1 VFNFQEIK
9 NSADLNGRYQK
20 QLERIS
26 EGGVR
31 STANIESTV
40 NDSIENIQANNKS
53 FVIYGEPQSGKTEMM
68 ISLSARL
75 IDEGFEII
83 LVLMN
88 DSVDLLNQ
96 NLDRFK
102 RSGIDPSPEN
112 YSEILDPVVTIRGTK
127 RIIFSKKNS
136 GDLKKLIEKV
146 GSFKSKVI
154 IDDEADYASPNAKIN
169 KQEKTKINELIETL
183 IGDTGIY
190 IGVTATPARLDLN
203 NTFNNRS
210 EKWVHFPPH
219 SLYNGQETFFPTN
232 LKDKAIEFTPHFL
245 PDDGD
250 EPKWLRRA
258 LINFL
263 INVAYLNCE
272 INQKEIN
279 YSMLVHTSGKREDHT
294 DDYKEITKIFNIL
307 KTDIP
312 TKTEQYYKAIYEEAE
327 KKYPGKAEKL
337 TKFIFDNRNR
347 TSIVVMNSDTDKKL
361 VDPKTATNPATLFT
375 IAIGGNIVSRGVTF
389 DNLLSMFFT
398 RDVKHKIQQDTYIQR
413 ARMFGA
419 RGSYLKYFELH
430 IPKQLYLDWHK
441 CFVFHR
447 LSLESI
453 KTGNG
458 APVWLE
464 NKKISSVAK
473 SSLDKTNVHMT
484 SGEMSFGIF
493 DYGDWIEEAFL
504 KGSGKLEKIKSL
516 CRTIGEDSCP
526 EFLIKFI
533 EGMSPYGDES
543 IVILNTTDINAYKD
557 ADSEAIE
564 RQNGGA
570 IRGDTAAEKVK
581 RPNAIHYL
589 KIFHNGK
596 GKARLFYNYRES
608 VKFLQ
613 NLKK

>member
-1 VFNFQEIK
+1 MFDFQKIK
-9 NSADLNGRYQK
+9 NLANSNGRYQK

-26 EGGVR
+26 AGGAR

-40 NDSIENIQANNKS
+40 KDSIENIRSHNNS

-68 ISLSARL
+68 ISLSAKL

-154 IDDEADYASPNAKIN
+154 IDDEADFASPNAKIN
-169 KQEKTKINELIETL
+169 KQEKTKINELIEAL

-203 NTFNNRS
+203 NTFSNRS

-232 LKDKAIEFTPHFL
+232 LKDKSIEFTPHFL

-258 LINFL
+258 LMNFL

-272 INQKEIN
+272 INPKEIN

-327 KKYPGKAEKL
+327 
-337 TKFIFDNRNR
+337 TK
-347 TSIVVMNSDTDKKL
+347 
-361 VDPKTATNPATLFT
+361 
-375 IAIGGNIVSRGVTF
+375 
-389 DNLLSMFFT
+389 
-398 RDVKHKIQQDTYIQR
+398 
-413 ARMFGA
+413 
-419 RGSYLKYFELH
+419 
-430 IPKQLYLDWHK
+430 
-441 CFVFHR
+441 
-447 LSLESI
+447 
-453 KTGNG
+453 
-458 APVWLE
+458 
-464 NKKISSVAK
+464 
-473 SSLDKTNVHMT
+473 
-484 SGEMSFGIF
+484 
-493 DYGDWIEEAFL
+493 
-504 KGSGKLEKIKSL
+504 
-516 CRTIGEDSCP
+516 
-526 EFLIKFI
+526 
-533 EGMSPYGDES
+533 
-543 IVILNTTDINAYKD
+543 
-557 ADSEAIE
+557 
-564 RQNGGA
+564 
-570 IRGDTAAEKVK
+570 
-581 RPNAIHYL
+581 
-589 KIFHNGK
+589 
-596 GKARLFYNYRES
+596 
-608 VKFLQ
+608 
-613 NLKK
+613 